1 MYEIVWIRINYH
13 YYQKLS
19 NVAPASKRY
28 AYFKYFS
35 FLKVYLAWSTSLF
48 LFPSMLLCLWRRYIQ
63 QKLIKQACTGYHK
76 QLVITYSLHNH
87 CNNQMQT
94 DWLVKALQIN
104 ITIIT
109 FKEVNGYDPFSTI
122 FLMILQTVKATF
134 ILSHL
139 RKPFSIWSIYNFSSN
154 SSSYLLYTF
163 IVLVLVLVLS
173 LRKILVPVPVLVL
186 RHNTVLVPV
195 PVLELELK

>member
-19 NVAPASKRY
+19 NVAPASKRH

-35 FLKVYLAWSTSLF
+35 FLKVFLVWSTSLL
-48 LFPSMLLCLWRRYIQ
+48 LFPSMHLCFWRRYVQ
-63 QKLIKQACTGYHK
+63 QKLTKQAQTGYHK
-76 QLVITYSLHNH
+76 QLVITYSLHIH

-94 DWLVKALQIN
+94 DWLVKALQLN
-104 ITIIT
+104 ITIII
-109 FKEVNGYDPFSTI
+109 FKEAVSGYDPFSTI
-122 FLMILQTVKATF
+122 FVVLLQMVKVTF

-139 RKPFSIWSIYNFSSN
+139 RKPFSIWSIYSFSSN

-163 IVLVLVLVLS
+163 IVLILVLVLS
-173 LRKILVPVPVLVL
+173 LRKILVLVLVL
-186 RHNTVLVPV
+186 RQNTVLVPV

>member
-1 MYEIVWIRINYH
+1 
-13 YYQKLS
+13 
-19 NVAPASKRY
+19 
-28 AYFKYFS
+28 
-35 FLKVYLAWSTSLF
+35 
-48 LFPSMLLCLWRRYIQ
+48 MLLCLWRRYVQ
-63 QKLIKQACTGYHK
+63 QKLTKQAQTEYHK

-87 CNNQMQT
+87 CINQMQT
-94 DWLVKALQIN
+94 DWLVKALQLN

-109 FKEVNGYDPFSTI
+109 FKEVVNSYDPFSTI
-122 FLMILQTVKATF
+122 FLMLLQMVKVTF

-139 RKPFSIWSIYNFSSN
+139 RKLFFIWSIYSFSSN

-186 RHNTVLVPV
+186 RQNTVLVPV
-195 PVLELELK
+195 SVLELELK